1 MDILVEQLD
10 EKIEYIEQKRPELK
24 KQFMECIGKLGYRYP
39 EVLFPSELIK
49 RYFISEDDIFKI
61 RKFKE
66 EFKRYFI
73 KSIYCYICNDIEF
86 LKSLGISEENA
97 KNISDIHYYKKPI
110 SIMFIIR
117 ERFEEIMKILGYFE
131 EEIKYLD
138 PEYVYNNIFS
148 EMIYYDEFIEELDK
162 SLELGFNINY
172 ESKEHGLLLKI
183 LIEKEEFDLVDK
195 LIKRGANICQKIIYL
210 NGKTL
215 LNCAE
220 EDKRK
225 VEERII
231 NNDIGYF
238 IDDSLRKNILEIN
251 YGHLKDI
258 NYEIKFIKEKI
269 KEKVNE

>member
-1 MDILVEQLD
+1 V
-10 EKIEYIEQKRPELK
+10 
-24 KQFMECIGKLGYRYP
+24 
-39 EVLFPSELIK
+39 V
-49 RYFISEDDIFKI
+49 
-61 RKFKE
+61 
-66 EFKRYFI
+66 
-73 KSIYCYICNDIEF
+73 
-86 LKSLGISEENA
+86 
-97 KNISDIHYYKKPI
+97 
-110 SIMFIIR
+110 
-117 ERFEEIMKILGYFE
+117 
-131 EEIKYLD
+131 
-138 PEYVYNNIFS
+138 
-148 EMIYYDEFIEELDK
+148 
-162 SLELGFNINY
+162 
-172 ESKEHGLLLKI
+172 
-183 LIEKEEFDLVDK
+183 
-195 LIKRGANICQKIIYL
+195 YL